1 MKNIGENAGL
11 GLLEKLCGIIAPT
24 GCETNVSDYIEE
36 LLRETGGVTLT
47 RDSVGNL
54 YALKKG
60 SGKSGLKIMV
70 SAHMDEVGFYISG
83 IDGDGLLSF
92 SACGG
97 ITDSVLAGKAVI
109 ISDGNGGTISGVISA
124 KPVHLLSAK
133 ERESYTPAPD
143 LRIDIGASSGED
155 AEKYVKIGTAGSFDS
170 DFTFFGDGT
179 MICGRAIDDR
189 IGCAIMCDI
198 INDMKDRE
206 TDFDICFAFT
216 TREEIGFSGALHAA
230 EFIRPDLAIVLEST
244 AVSDLA
250 GVPAS
255 SKVAIAGNG
264 PTVSFMDRGT
274 IYRDEIFRF
283 VLDTAEKLGIRM
295 QPKRFVSGG
304 NDAKYIHQTN
314 GGTAAL
320 NISVPTRYL
329 HSASCVIAKE
339 DFHSAEKLVSALLD
353 SDPKVISDLITEVRK

>member
-1 MKNIGENAGL
+1 MKNSIEMTGL

-24 GCETNVSDYIEE
+24 GCESNVSEYLET
-36 LLRETGGVTLT
+36 LLENSGVTLS

-54 YALKKG
+54 YAHKKG
-60 SGKSGLKIMV
+60 NGSSGLRIMV

-83 IDGDGLLSF
+83 IDSDGLLSF

-97 ITDSVLAGKAVI
+97 ITDSVLAGKSVCIAAD
-109 ISDGNGGTISGVISA
+109 DGDIVYGVISA

-133 ERESYTPAPD
+133 EREAYTPAPD
-143 LRIDIGASSGED
+143 LRIDIGASSRED
-155 AEKYVKIGTAGSFDS
+155 AEKHVSVGAPGTFDS
-170 DFTFFGDGT
+170 DFTFFGDGN

-198 INDMKDRE
+198 INGMIDRE
-206 TDFDICFAFT
+206 PDFDIWFAFT

-230 EFIRPDLAIVLEST
+230 EHIKPDLAIVLEST

-250 GVPAS
+250 GVPDQ
-255 SKVAIAGNG
+255 SKVAVAGNG

-283 VLDTAEKLGIRM
+283 VLDTAEKRGIKM

-339 DFHSAEKLVSALLD
+339 DFRSAEKLVSALLD
-353 SDPKVISDLITEVRK
+353 TDPEVLSDLITEVRK